1 MNDLPVIDY
10 LVIGHATRDVTPQGY
25 TPGGTAVY
33 SALAAQALGCQTAVL
48 TSTAPDYFVDQ
59 LLPGVEV
66 RNIESQQ
73 STTFKNVYTRSGRE
87 QTVLGFADTIT
98 SNEVP
103 NHWNR
108 AKIVHLGP
116 LVGEIEAKMIR
127 VFSNSL
133 VGLTPQGW
141 FRSWDNEGRVYP
153 GEWSEMGQVMPLAAA
168 VILSMEDIPSQE
180 TLREIRRISNLVVL
194 TERSSGCTVFIR
206 DEARQFAAPR
216 VTEVNP
222 TGAGDIF
229 ATAYFV
235 RLHQTRGNP
244 WEAAAFANKIAAC
257 SVENDTLRDKFNAI
271 REIVSLGEQDF

>member
-10 LVIGHATRDVTPQGY
+10 LVIGHATRDVTPEGY
-25 TPGGTAVY
+25 APGGTAVY
-33 SALAAQALGCQTAVL
+33 SGLTAQALGCQTAVL

-59 LLPGVEV
+59 LMPGVEV
-66 RNIESQQ
+66 RNIESRQ
-73 STTFKNVYTRSGRE
+73 STTFKNVYTLSGRE

-103 NHWNR
+103 NHWKR

-127 VFSNSL
+127 IFSNSL

-180 TLREIRRISNLVVL
+180 TLSEIRRISNLVVL

-206 DEARQFAAPR
+206 DEARQFAAPE

-229 ATAYFV
+229 ATAFFV

-244 WEAAAFANKIAAC
+244 WEAATFANKIAAC

-271 REIVSLGEQDF
+271 REIVSRGA